1 MAEAYKGLTIR
12 IGGDATGL
20 QKALRSADSA
30 ISTTQ
35 KQLRKMVQALKMD
48 PGNTQAI
55 ARNLELVGQKAVE
68 VSGRLNTLK
77 SSIKQISGQKVELF
91 GGKNSLKTIQ
101 QLASET
107 RDAAERAA
115 QAKEAYANL
124 TNELASLYA
133 PITKAVRGVKDFEA
147 EWEKLHNGDRFTMRD
162 LVDEEGF
169 DGAIAT
175 IRELGVVTDD
185 EIETLRRVRTA
196 WEQAFDENEIAKAVN
211 GFEDLHVEIDR
222 SEAEVRSLAQ
232 QFSQLT
238 RQSFTA
244 SFGEG
249 IDDQLR
255 RIDSAAE
262 LCADSLQ
269 RASKALDMDPTNVTA
284 AEQKL
289 RALSESSQLA
299 HQKMALLQEKLSR
312 MDDAKIGAI
321 ADGTKD
327 VQLQATKAADEYD
340 ELTAA
345 IIECEGKLSSLRDQQ
360 NKLASSDKLDS
371 EEYRRLQGVIEATTL
386 ELNDLRQA
394 QERAKDSFE
403 TASQVQE
410 YQQLKTQIAETQA
423 QLNKL
428 NNDMRTASSGVD
440 ITSGSFMSLGLSLST
455 SVTPALMGMGS
466 YAIQSARDI
475 DSAYRDMRK
484 TVQATDEQFEDL
496 RQSAVDFSTTH
507 VTSADQILSIQAI
520 GGELGVAT
528 EDLRTFAET
537 VSNLNVASN
546 LSVDEA
552 ATSLGQ
558 LDNILDDLNGDT
570 MPNFADALVRLGNNG
585 ASTESQ
591 ITDIASRIG
600 SMASI
605 VGMSTPEILAW
616 SSTIASTGQ
625 GAEAAGTAI
634 SNTIRDI
641 ETAVAKGGDSLQS
654 FADVAGM
661 SAEEFRSAWENDPS
675 SALQAFIEGLNRIED
690 EGGSALTTLGDL
702 GITAARQTQ
711 AIQGLMQ
718 MIGGLN
724 DNMQMSENAWN
735 GVSDAWGQAGDA
747 ANEAQAKSE
756 GFSGSLSRLEN
767 IAQVLSAEFGESLAP
782 VMDFLA
788 DAMKGVYDVVS
799 DLPDG
804 FKQAVVGLGGLTAA
818 AGPAILLFRSIAE
831 FSGDMKKASSQL
843 KALATAA
850 ENVGDATTGAVGG
863 IGALKGGLIK
873 LGAAIAVVGIG
884 ALIAHLMEMQQEAE
898 ETERATR
905 GLEEACRVADAS
917 MASFGESSNIEQTL
931 TNIKDA
937 NDDTRSSLAAL
948 ADEFDQI
955 NISSAASISQLSD
968 AKTAISEL
976 NGQSN
981 LTAEQVGRLKSAVEL
996 LNNTCG
1002 ENYSVVRDES
1012 GAYTVM
1018 KDGAAAAVDEIN
1030 NLIDAQIKQVQIS
1043 AQVKKLESLY
1053 EEQAGAVEK
1062 YREAVEA
1069 VTEAQQRYA
1078 EARQKYGEQG
1088 AEALEGRR
1096 LEEANAELEEA
1107 TDNLDNV
1114 NGRIADVNESIGNL
1128 EGSAQGAYEAFDEL
1142 VMGSSSLNNL
1152 FDGDTDVMTDFS
1164 DALEQSGISLENFSN
1179 MSETD
1184 LIKIAEAWRNSG
1196 SDVSSICSQLGID
1209 IMGMSDDV
1217 HSALLSMSDGEVASA
1232 LEQSGVNLEE
1242 LSVAMSNAGISAE
1255 TLNAI
1260 GSQNFAA
1267 LAANCGGSIDTLLF
1281 MLQNYNGQPIYDK
1294 NGNITANTAQLIDAQ
1309 GRIYTWNGSTLVT
1322 QYGQAVVACDS
1333 LKDANGEIVEWNAL
1347 GLPTKNGQVVAD
1359 GTELELTNGE
1369 MATWNG
1375 TELVTQDGKVVIA
1388 QQELTDCLGNMVEY
1402 NGTSLKPIK
1411 GTVYCDYDELTS
1423 ALGAISNL
1431 KRQNGYTATVHLR
1444 TVRTTENRTVNMA
1457 PTSVGKSSGVQRF
1470 SLPVGGAVGAQVPMA
1485 ASFSARSI
1493 PDTQSAASIASV
1505 AAARAVTA
1513 SGDSGAKSAVRAI
1526 RSVVPDR
1533 KSTIP
1538 VTKANGGTIGTY
1550 IEDVNIN
1557 QKVITPDEDIYVA
1570 APVAARNAA
1579 REIRRLG
1586 R

>member
-1 MAEAYKGLTIR
+1 MADAYKGLTIR

-55 ARNLELVGQKAVE
+55 AKNLELVGQKAVE

-77 SSIKQISGQKVELF
+77 SSLKQISGQKVELF

-147 EWEKLHNGDRFTMRD
+147 EWEKLHNGDKFTMRD

-185 EIETLRRVRTA
+185 EIDTLRRVRTA

-211 GFEDLHVEIDR
+211 GFADLHVEIDR

-299 HQKMALLQEKLSR
+299 QQKMALLQEKLSR

-327 VQLQATKAADEYD
+327 VQLQATKAAEEYD

-410 YQQLKTQIAETQA
+410 YQQLKTQIAETHA
-423 QLNKL
+423 QLSKL
-428 NNDMRTASSGVD
+428 NNDMRAASSGVD

-484 TVQATDEQFEDL
+484 TVQATEEQFEDL

-528 EDLRTFAET
+528 DDLKTFAET

-605 VGMSTPEILAW
+605 IGMSTPEILAW

-634 SNTIRDI
+634 SKTMSDI
-641 ETAVAKGGDSLQS
+641 ENAVANGGDNLQA
-654 FADVAGM
+654 FAEVAGM
-661 SAEEFRSAWENDPS
+661 SAEEFASAWESSPS
-675 SALQAFIEGLNRIED
+675 DALHAFIDGLNGIE
-690 EGGSALTTLGDL
+690 ENGGSAVATLTDL
-702 GITAARQTQ
+702 GITAVRQKQ
-711 AIQGLMQ
+711 GIQGLMQ
-718 MIGGLN
+718 MIDGL
-724 DNMQMSENAWN
+724 DNNLQMSENAWN

-818 AGPAILLFRSIAE
+818 AGPAILLFRSLAE
-831 FSGDMKKASSQL
+831 FTGDMKKASSQL
-843 KALATAA
+843 KAMAIAA
-850 ENVGDATTGAVGG
+850 ENVGDATKGAVGG
-863 IGALKGGLIK
+863 IGSLKSGLIR
-873 LGAAIAVVGIG
+873 LGATIAVVGIG

-1096 LEEANAELEEA
+1096 LEEANSELEEA
-1107 TDNLDNV
+1107 TGNLDNV

-1152 FDGDTDVMTDFS
+1152 FDGDTDVMSDFS
-1164 DALEQSGISLENFSN
+1164 DALEQSGISLENFRN

-1184 LIKIAEAWRNSG
+1184 LIKIAEAWRTSG
-1196 SDVSSICSQLGID
+1196 GDVSSICKQLGID
-1209 IMGMSDDV
+1209 INGMSGEIKNAIT
-1217 HSALLSMSDGEVASA
+1217 SLNDGEMSTA
-1232 LEQSGVNLEE
+1232 LQNAGISVDQ
-1242 LSVAMSNAGISAE
+1242 LSIAMSNAGMTASSLSGIASAD
-1255 TLNAI
+1255 
-1260 GSQNFAA
+1260 FANM
-1267 LAANCGGSIDTLLF
+1267 AANCGGSIDNLIW
-1281 MLQNYNGQPIYDK
+1281 MIQNYNNVPIIDK
-1294 NGNITANTAQLIDAQ
+1294 NGNITADTTQLIDAQ
-1309 GRIYTWNGSTLVT
+1309 G
-1322 QYGQAVVACDS
+1322 
-1333 LKDANGEIVEWNAL
+1333 
-1347 GLPTKNGQVVAD
+1347 QVF
-1359 GTELELTNGE
+1359 
-1369 MATWNG
+1369 TWNG
-1375 TELVTQDGKVVIA
+1375 TQLVDKSGNAVIYWSDLSDAQREKITWNETGIATLDGKAVVDDTS
-1388 QQELTDCLGNMVEY
+1388 LTDAQGHKVEW
-1402 NGTSLKPIK
+1402 NGTNLENKDA
-1411 GTVYCDYDELTS
+1411 TADVETS
-1423 ALGAISNL
+1423 GLQSAIDL
-1431 KRQNGYTATVHLR
+1431 LR
-1444 TVRTTENRTVNMA
+1444 TWNSTPANNKSATFTTTRKTINITENQT
-1457 PTSVGKSSGVQRF
+1457 VGKSSGVQRF

-1485 ASFSARSI
+1485 SSFSARSI

-1513 SGDSGAKSAVRAI
+1513 SGDSGAKAAVRAI